1 MNKSLREVLEFPTN
15 SLDILEDIYVKLHEI
30 RSYTDKGTVYF
41 DESQGGLTHNHL
53 KYVTKKIQKT
63 VNDQCS
69 RW

>member
-1 MNKSLREVLEFPTN
+1 MEVT
-15 SLDILEDIYVKLHEI
+15 YVKLHEI
-30 RSYTDKGTVYF
+30 CSYTDKGTVYF

-63 VNDQCS
+63 VNGQCS